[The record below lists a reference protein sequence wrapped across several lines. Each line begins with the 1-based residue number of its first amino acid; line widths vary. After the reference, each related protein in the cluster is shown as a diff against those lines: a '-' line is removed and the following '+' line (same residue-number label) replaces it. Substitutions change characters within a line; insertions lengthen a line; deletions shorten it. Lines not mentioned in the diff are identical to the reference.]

1 MSITYADEST
11 MTFHTYPEMQ
21 HHHEQLSTNSQW
33 IRCGINSLKVVPL
46 TSTSPLLSTPGSFA
60 SGVSDDAAK
69 DTANHIQ
76 LALSICGQ
84 LYPLRDTAYKSLLDR
99 AKISGTA
106 LNHLTKEELASIL
119 NMCLSKFRSEALV
132 LIRDEKI
139 TAVHSGDRR
148 DYSVLPIDS
157 LLLSLTGKL
166 DSRFSGGQ
174 FVDGFRSHAISSA
187 SWTLPANRDELL
199 GTYSKMLTADG
210 KKRMADRLMPGI
222 RFVTSD
228 TGVASAKVYAL
239 IMGTQYPMQIGS
251 CVSVEHRRETTV
263 ANFDKALDQLFAQ
276 FTDSVQKLQ
285 NLMSI
290 HLDYPVNTMTRI
302 CKKLSLPKKAA
313 LEAISMFEVTIG
325 DEPATAHDV
334 FLALQEVLF
343 NLKTQGASESKLLSV
358 EESLARA
365 LTLRWSDYDL
375 AKAVSY

>member
-11 MTFHTYPEMQ
+11 MTFSTYPEMQ
-21 HHHEQLSTNSQW
+21 LHHEQLSTSSQW

-46 TSTSPLLSTPGSFA
+46 TSNSPLLSTPGSFA
-60 SGVSDDAAK
+60 SGVSDAAAK

-76 LALSICGQ
+76 LALSIRGQ

-106 LNHLTKEELASIL
+106 LNHLTKEELANLL
-119 NMCLSKFRSEALV
+119 NMCLSKFRSEALI
-132 LIRDEKI
+132 LIRDEKVS
-139 TAVHSGDRR
+139 AVHSGDRK
-148 DYSVLPIDS
+148 DYSVLPIDG
-157 LLLSLTGKL
+157 LLTSLTHKL
-166 DSRFSGGQ
+166 DSRSSGGQ

-251 CVSVEHRRETTV
+251 CVSVEHRRESTI
-263 ANFDKALDQLFAQ
+263 ANFDDALDQLFAQ

-302 CKKLSLPKKAA
+302 CKKLSLPKRAA
-313 LEAISMFEVTIG
+313 LEAISMFELTSM
-325 DEPATAHDV
+325 DEPSTAHDV
-334 FLALQEVLF
+334 FLAMQEILF
-343 NLKTQGASESKLLSV
+343 NLKIQGASESKLLSV

-375 AKAVSY
+375 AKAVNY